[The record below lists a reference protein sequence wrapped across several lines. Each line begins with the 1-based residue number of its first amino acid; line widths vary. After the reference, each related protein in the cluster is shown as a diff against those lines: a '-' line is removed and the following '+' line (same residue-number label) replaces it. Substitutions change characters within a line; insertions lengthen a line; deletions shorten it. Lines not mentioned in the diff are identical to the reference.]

1 MEFSEQ
7 YRTHM
12 FHLHKK
18 YLDELRENKLFITN
32 KIVKKYVNEMH
43 PALLMYS
50 LNYSLRKR
58 NIDLFEC
65 EEEESPSIVM

>member
-1 MEFSEQ
+1 MEYSEQ

-12 FHLHKK
+12 FNLHRK
-18 YLDELRENKLFITN
+18 YLDELREEKQFITN

-43 PALLMYS
+43 PSLLMYS

-58 NIDLFEC
+58 NIDLA
-65 EEEESPSIVM
+65 EEETLIL